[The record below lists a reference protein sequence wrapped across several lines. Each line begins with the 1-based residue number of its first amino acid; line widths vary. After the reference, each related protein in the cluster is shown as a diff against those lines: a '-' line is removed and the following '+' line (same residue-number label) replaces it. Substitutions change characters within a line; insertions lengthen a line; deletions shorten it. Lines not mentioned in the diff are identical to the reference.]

1 MIPLD
6 RRNGEAAS
14 KAEGFQKLLFLDY
27 RLDNRQQITR
37 LDSLLVVCFQAVT
50 EIVDGGDFKR
60 LSKAAAPRFESSN
73 RANADCGSLT

>member
-50 EIVDGGDFKR
+50 EMVDGGDFNPLKQGQR
-60 LSKAAAPRFESSN
+60 L
-73 RANADCGSLT
+73 RARKFQQANTNCASLT